1 MTKKKEATATATVT
15 CGDCGKKHPEGTLQ
29 CECGYKL

>member
-1 MTKKKEATATATVT
+1 MTKKKEAPATVT